1 VSSWAY
7 PLRPR
12 SRDVRPVGS
21 KYLDSLLQCRRM
33 CRPVGLYVKRTLK
46 LVVFVLAAVYFV
58 VDAIF
63 LTIATPLARWM
74 ARQRVFV
81 RLRKWI
87 GSLGPYPSLALFA
100 VPVIVLEPVKPVAAY
115 LIATGR
121 IAAGVMVLIVGEILK
136 LVIVERLF
144 QLCRRKLLKIPMF
157 ARGYA
162 HWRQGVDWIV
172 SMRAWQA
179 ARRWVLLLKSVFRSL
194 LMQFKR
200 SFKYRRL
207 FAQSR

>member
-1 VSSWAY
+1 
-7 PLRPR
+7 
-12 SRDVRPVGS
+12 
-21 KYLDSLLQCRRM
+21 M
-33 CRPVGLYVKRTLK
+33 KRILK

-87 GSLGPYPSLALFA
+87 GSLRPYPSFALFA
-100 VPVIVLEPVKPVAAY
+100 VPVIVLEPLKPVATY
-115 LIATGR
+115 LIATGQ